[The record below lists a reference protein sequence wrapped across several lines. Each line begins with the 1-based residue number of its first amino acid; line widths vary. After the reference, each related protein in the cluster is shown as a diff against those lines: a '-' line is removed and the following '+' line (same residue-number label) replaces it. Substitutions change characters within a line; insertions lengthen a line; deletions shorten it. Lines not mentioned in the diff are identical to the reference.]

1 MSTQSKPSMIPIEET
16 PPRVTVKVWE
26 LPVRIT
32 HWVIFLAVGVLS
44 VTGFYIGRPFIIAGS
59 DPQFLMGWMRAIH
72 SISAWVFIAA
82 IVARLIWSVV
92 GNRWSHWDQFI
103 PVHLERR
110 SGGSEMLKYYLF
122 MRRSPAPEIGHNPLA
137 GLTYSVVYLMFGV
150 QIVTGL
156 GLMGLENPG
165 GILYNLTGWVFDI
178 GSIPAARLVH
188 HLIMWLTWG
197 FVVHHVY
204 SAVLVD
210 MEERNGL
217 ISSIVTGRKDVEVS
231 LFDE

>member
-1 MSTQSKPSMIPIEET
+1 MSMQPKPVEMEKT

-32 HWVIFLAVGVLS
+32 HWVIFLAVVVLS
-44 VTGFYIGRPFIIAGS
+44 VTGFYIARPFIIVGS
-59 DPQFLMGWMRAIH
+59 DPRFLMGWMRSIH
-72 SISAWVFIAA
+72 SLAAWVFIAA
-82 IVARLIWSVV
+82 IAARLIWSLV
-92 GNRWSHWDQFI
+92 GNRWSRWDQFI
-103 PVHLERR
+103 PVSRDRR
-110 SGGSEMLKYYLF
+110 TGGGEALKYYLF
-122 MRRSPAPEIGHNPLA
+122 MRRNPAPEIGHNPLA
-137 GLTYSVVYLMFGV
+137 GLTYFVVYLMFGV

-156 GLMGLENPG
+156 AMKGLENPG

-178 GSIPAARLVH
+178 GSIPTARLIH

-217 ISSIVTGRKDVEVS
+217 ISSIVTGRKEVEVS
-231 LFDE
+231 LLDE

>member
-1 MSTQSKPSMIPIEET
+1 MTTQPKPASVKIEET

-32 HWVIFLAVGVLS
+32 HWVIFLAVLVLS
-44 VTGFYIGRPFIIAGS
+44 VTGFYIARPFIIVGS
-59 DPQFLMGWMRAIH
+59 DPGFLMGWMRSIH
-72 SISAWVFIAA
+72 SIAAWVFIAA
-82 IVARLIWSVV
+82 IAARLIWSLV

-103 PVHLERR
+103 PVSRDRR
-110 SGGSEMLKYYLF
+110 TGGGAMLKYYVF
-122 MRRSPAPEIGHNPLA
+122 MRRDPAPEVGHNPLA
-137 GLTYSVVYLMFGV
+137 GLAYSAVYLMFGV

-156 GLMGLENPG
+156 ALMGLENPG
-165 GILYNLTGWVFDI
+165 GIRYNLTGWVFDI
-178 GSIPAARLVH
+178 GSIPTTRLIH

-210 MEERNGL
+210 VEERNGL
-217 ISSIVTGRKDVEVS
+217 ISSIVTGRKEVEES
-231 LFDE
+231 LLDE